1 LGTSTRLEGLAI
13 QVKQAKLPE
22 GWRKVRFD
30 QMAESISD
38 RVDNPSEANVS
49 YYVGLEHLDPDSLKI
64 RRWGTPD
71 DVEATKLRFKSGDII
86 FGRRRAYQ
94 RKVAVA
100 EFEGI
105 CSAHALVLRAREET
119 VLKDF
124 LPFFMQ
130 SETFFE
136 RAMSISVGS
145 LSPTINWKTL
155 SQQEFVIPPKDEQ
168 RRIADILWAVD
179 ETIITWEKVVQES
192 VVLLNTLINASI
204 SNNQDDHLVK
214 LQEVCT
220 RITDGT
226 HLPPQFAQQ
235 GIPFLLVSNLAS
247 GKIDWNV
254 SKWITEETYRELT
267 KRMKPEFGDVLYT
280 AVGSYGVP
288 VLITWDQPF
297 AFQRHIAI
305 LKPKKDVLDGAYL
318 TYFLKSSLGKKQA
331 ELSAVGNAQKTI
343 TLGSLSNFEIP
354 IPPLGKQKQI
364 VERIN
369 EVNTAIVLASK
380 HPQISKQ
387 LKSEAL
393 KQLVSGELR

>member
-1 LGTSTRLEGLAI
+1 MVTDVS
-13 QVKQAKLPE
+13 AKYVTKSDDAAHLPKD
-22 GWRKVRFD
+22 WQIMRFD
-30 QMAESISD
+30 QMAESIND
-38 RVDNPSEANVS
+38 RVDDPAEAGVE
-49 YYVGLEHLDPDSLKI
+49 YYVGLEHLDPESLKI
-64 RRWGTPD
+64 RQWGTPN
-71 DVEATKLRFKSGDII
+71 DVEATKLRFKPGDII

-94 RKVAVA
+94 RKIGVA

-105 CSAHALVLRAREET
+105 CSAHALVLRTREET
-119 VLKDF
+119 VLKEF

-155 SQQEFVIPPKDEQ
+155 AQQEFALPPKEEQ
-168 RRIADILWAVD
+168 RRIADILWAAD
-179 ETIITWEKVVQES
+179 EAILAGEKLLHEAM
-192 VVLLNTLINASI
+192 VLRKTLINVSI
-204 SNNQDDHLVK
+204 LDNQECHLVK
-214 LQEVCT
+214 LENVCT

-226 HLPPQFAQQ
+226 HLPPEFAPY

-247 GKIDWNV
+247 GKVDWNV
-254 SKWITEETYRELT
+254 SRWISEETYQELT
-267 KRMKPEFGDVLYT
+267 KRMKPELGDVLYT

-318 TYFLKSSLGKKQA
+318 SYFLESSSGKKQA
-331 ELSAVGNAQKTI
+331 DLAAVGNAQKTI

-354 IPPLGKQKQI
+354 ILSLDDQRRI
-364 VERIN
+364 VARIN
-369 EVNTAIVLASK
+369 EANNAVAVASQ
-380 HPQISKQ
+380 HVQISKQ

-393 KQLVSGELR
+393 KQIIVGE

>member
-1 LGTSTRLEGLAI
+1 
-13 QVKQAKLPE
+13 
-22 GWRKVRFD
+22 
-30 QMAESISD
+30 MAESISD

>member
-1 LGTSTRLEGLAI
+1 LTIRIHEPTSSNDTTSQEW
-13 QVKQAKLPE
+13 V
-22 GWRKVRFD
+22 KVRFD
-30 QMAESISD
+30 AIAENI
-38 RVDNPSEANVS
+38 VEHVEVPSES
-49 YYVGLEHLDPDSLKI
+49 GYDRFVGGDHLDPGSLKI
-64 RRWGTPD
+64 SRWGSTN
-71 DVEATKLRFKSGDII
+71 DVEAQKLLFKKGHIL
-86 FGRRRAYQ
+86 FGKRNAYL
-94 RKVAVA
+94 RKVAYADFDGV
-100 EFEGI
+100 
-105 CSAHALVLRAREET
+105 CSAHMLVLQAKSDYILEE
-119 VLKDF
+119 F

-130 SETFFE
+130 TDQFWE
-136 RAMSISVGS
+136 RALMISEGS
-145 LSPTINWKTL
+145 MSPTIKWKTL
-155 SQQEFVIPPKDEQ
+155 AQQEFVIPPKDEQ
-168 RRIADILWAVD
+168 RRIADILQAAD
-179 ETIITWEKVVQES
+179 ETIITWDKVVQES

-204 SNNQDDHLVK
+204 SNNQDDRLVK

-280 AVGSYGVP
+280 VVGSYGVP

-305 LKPKKDVLDGAYL
+305 LKPKKGVLDGAYL

-369 EVNTAIVLASK
+369 EVNTAIVLASQ
-380 HPQISKQ
+380 HSQISKQ

-393 KQLVSGELR
+393 KQLVWGE